1 MFLSF
6 NAKQV
11 IKNLL
16 EGKTPEGYS
25 GIVNKTKI
33 INKWNYQV
41 SFTLVLK
48 KNCLQTNNK
57 QAIFFGRGGEN
68 RKVEGKKAPL

>member
-16 EGKTPEGYS
+16 EGKTPAGYS
-25 GIVNKTKI
+25 GIFNKTKI
-33 INKWNYQV
+33 INKQELLGFFY
-41 SFTLVLK
+41 TK
-48 KNCLQTNNK
+48 KNCLQTNDK
-57 QAIFFGRGGEN
+57 QAIFLGRGGEN

>member
-1 MFLSF
+1 MFLSL

-25 GIVNKTKI
+25 GIFNKTKI
-33 INKWNYQV
+33 INKKELLG

-48 KNCLQTNNK
+48 KNCLQTNNT
-57 QAIFFGRGGEN
+57 QAIFVGRGGET

>member
-16 EGKTPEGYS
+16 EGKTPAGYS
-25 GIVNKTKI
+25 GIFNKTKI
-33 INKWNYQV
+33 INKWELLDFFY
-41 SFTLVLK
+41 TK
-48 KNCLQTNNK
+48 KNCLQTNDK
-57 QAIFFGRGGEN
+57 QAIFLGRGGET

>member
-6 NAKQV
+6 DAKQV

-25 GIVNKTKI
+25 GIFNRTKI
-33 INKWNYQV
+33 INKQELLGFFYTSTQEKL
-41 SFTLVLK
+41 FTDK
-48 KNCLQTNNK
+48 QQTGN
-57 QAIFFGRGGEN
+57 FLGRGEEN

>member
-16 EGKTPEGYS
+16 EGKTPAGYS
-25 GIVNKTKI
+25 GIFNKTKI
-33 INKWNYQV
+33 INKQELLGFFY
-41 SFTLVLK
+41 TK
-48 KNCLQTNNK
+48 KNCLQTNDK
-57 QAIFFGRGGEN
+57 QAIFLGRGGET
-68 RKVEGKKAPL
+68 RKLEGKKAPL

>member
-11 IKNLL
+11 IKNWL
-16 EGKTPEGYS
+16 EGKTPAGYS
-25 GIVNKTKI
+25 GIFNKTKI
-33 INKWNYQV
+33 INKQELLGFFY
-41 SFTLVLK
+41 TK
-48 KNCLQTNNK
+48 KNCLQTNDK
-57 QAIFFGRGGEN
+57 QAIFLGRGGET

>member
-11 IKNLL
+11 IKNLP
-16 EGKTPEGYS
+16 EGKTPAGYS
-25 GIVNKTKI
+25 GIFNKTKI
-33 INKWNYQV
+33 INKQELLGFFY
-41 SFTLVLK
+41 TK
-48 KNCLQTNNK
+48 KNCLQTNDK
-57 QAIFFGRGGEN
+57 QAIFLGRGGET

>member
-25 GIVNKTKI
+25 GIFNKTKI
-33 INKWNYQV
+33 INKQELLGFFY
-41 SFTLVLK
+41 TK
-48 KNCLQTNNK
+48 KNCLQTNDK
-57 QAIFFGRGGEN
+57 QAIFLGRGGEN

>member
-6 NAKQV
+6 DAKQV

-25 GIVNKTKI
+25 GIFNKTKI
-33 INKWNYQV
+33 INKQELLGFFY
-41 SFTLVLK
+41 TK
-48 KNCLQTNNK
+48 KNCLQTNDK
-57 QAIFFGRGGEN
+57 QAIFLRRRGEN